1 MPRFGGRIKAM
12 RTPRGIIAAISMTNL
27 TVHRKP
33 LSQALPAIANPIPLL
48 VSFHSISD
56 HETRKSYG
64 NMAKAK

>member
-1 MPRFGGRIKAM
+1 
-12 RTPRGIIAAISMTNL
+12 MTNL